1 MNHFRS
7 IAAVLL
13 LLVIAGA
20 RLTAE
25 TYEYD
30 DAGRLVKVTWDEQRS
45 ITYQYDAAG
54 NIVSIITE
62 GISGVDDDL
71 RTGEE
76 NAILQVR
83 TAAGSGPV
91 TIDISLPEEGEVE
104 LSIVDGRGVE
114 VAGIVE
120 GSRRA
125 GRMVVEWSARGENEA
140 RLPAGVYFARLR
152 LHDRTGSPSEWIC
165 RFVLLR

>member
-1 MNHFRS
+1 MIIYRS
-7 IAAVLL
+7 SALVILAFIFSAAVLS
-13 LLVIAGA
+13 
-20 RLTAE
+20 AE

-30 DAGRLVKVTWDEQRS
+30 DAGRLIKVTWDEQRS

-62 GISGVDDDL
+62 GVSGVDDDL

-83 TAAGSGPV
+83 TAAGSEPV
-91 TIDISLPEEGEVE
+91 TIDISLPTEGEVE

-114 VAGIVE
+114 VAGIIE

-125 GRMVVEWSARGENEA
+125 GRLVVEWSARGENQA
-140 RLPAGVYFARLR
+140 GLPAGVYFARLR